1 MRLFAFNRRSCQIII
16 NCFFISNKYLF
27 ILIIILQNNSKPK
40 PKTKLQINKSN
51 SNSVLVLTT
60 WGNFPPTGIYEGTF
74 GDIGSYHG
82 CVNVPQNPV
91 IGHAHYCTVA
101 YRPVMPTRRNYE
113 LIVRKEP
120 DELLKLFDRENL
132 DQNQDKSQQTK
143 YSTKNEI
150 QSSHFNHHHNQLYY
164 STKDAFTDLLNNAQY
179 SHYIYYKFGTC
190 FPIQC
195 TPFDVSKLAKLLGK
209 RSILMSGPVKCHSK
223 YEDDYEFN
231 SSSSDLN
238 NQGSIL
244 QISIKDLND
253 GIYIWKPHMTTSQ
266 FVSLLILIFL
276 TSIMIVSTL
285 IDTIINKLPKLYKEI
300 SYKYRKSIINH
311 DNSFS
316 SSPSNK
322 ISSFQAR
329 SLLNLG
335 KNQTLNNEPKVFD
348 QNNNVDSH
356 ELNKI
361 HLLSKS
367 SNSIDRSVS
376 EYSKRDKSQAI
387 SLENNVIYNKHNDL
401 ETNKQQTKINQFDNE
416 ESKSLRPNDNKFKNQ
431 KQRSLFMDIIEDFS
445 IITNAKQFFKVS
457 QSQLK
462 NDILCIN
469 GIRVCTM
476 SWIITNHTMQYND
489 WSAFARTRE
498 IETHLKSLV
507 NQPLFN
513 GSYLVDTFFLMSGL
527 LTSYSSF
534 KSSSN
539 VKNSKGIA
547 EDLKRKFSTRS
558 YLIGRYL
565 RLTPQ
570 IMFVSILFILLPQLS
585 RSGGPHWYTITGE
598 YSENC
603 SQNWWINLFHI
614 QAFYHTNEMC
624 NFVCWWISVDMFYH
638 LFALMII
645 LFILYHGHR
654 VALLSCSILAISNG
668 IIQAI
673 KHYQLGLPPNLL
685 STIPQTGAMW
695 SKMTLEFFWTPYA
708 HAFPYFLGFYIGYL
722 MAQRNSKLTSWFTIN
737 RVIYGWLTATFLL
750 ITLSYST
757 YFWVVGKWQY
767 TRIESTIFHIV
778 GPIIWST
785 CLGWIILACHYGYG
799 SWLNQVLS
807 CKLFIILG
815 KASYIVYLSHFL
827 VLFTFFGSQNLL
839 LEPTQL
845 VMFYVILGNICLS
858 MLLGSVLCVVFE
870 MPWLKTQRRLMK
882 LVH

>member
-1 MRLFAFNRRSCQIII
+1 MITS
-16 NCFFISNKYLF
+16 
-27 ILIIILQNNSKPK
+27 
-40 PKTKLQINKSN
+40 
-51 SNSVLVLTT
+51 VLTT

-82 CVNVPQNPV
+82 CINVPQNPI
-91 IGHAHYCTVA
+91 IGHAHYCTIA

-120 DELLKLFDRENL
+120 DELLKLFDRD
-132 DQNQDKSQQTK
+132 DQNQSSSYFKSDNK
-143 YSTKNEI
+143 ANSI
-150 QSSHFNHHHNQLYY
+150 Q
-164 STKDAFTDLLNNAQY
+164 DAFTDILNNAQY

-190 FPIQC
+190 FPIKC
-195 TPFDVSKLAKLLGK
+195 SPFDVSKLAKLLGK

-223 YEDDYEFN
+223 YEDDYEYN
-231 SSSSDLN
+231 SNSGHNTSSN
-238 NQGSIL
+238 L
-244 QISIKDLND
+244 QISIKDMND
-253 GIYIWKPHMTTSQ
+253 GIYIWKPHMTRTQ
-266 FVSLLILIFL
+266 FVALLILGLISSIIIMATIIDGVIYRVPILFRQAKAEYDESKISCDN
-276 TSIMIVSTL
+276 TSIK
-285 IDTIINKLPKLYKEI
+285 NHAFLPGSSI
-300 SYKYRKSIINH
+300 SKNSGANC
-311 DNSFS
+311 DNSKFS
-316 SSPSNK
+316 NSGNYMN
-322 ISSFQAR
+322 
-329 SLLNLG
+329 LN
-335 KNQTLNNEPKVFD
+335 E
-348 QNNNVDSH
+348 
-356 ELNKI
+356 
-361 HLLSKS
+361 LSKS
-367 SNSIDRSVS
+367 SNSMRKSVPTS
-376 EYSKRDKSQAI
+376 LKSDLTQSK
-387 SLENNVIYNKHNDL
+387 SLDNNIFNKHDDL
-401 ETNKQQTKINQFDNE
+401 ETNKHAKSNQYANR
-416 ESKSLRPNDNKFKNQ
+416 ESRKLYQNGNTLRIQ
-431 KQRSLFMDIIEDFS
+431 KQRSLLKGMIKDFS
-445 IITNAKQFFKVS
+445 IITNTKQFFEVN

-462 NDILCIN
+462 NDITCLS
-469 GIRVCTM
+469 GVRVTAM
-476 SWIITNHTMQYND
+476 VWIIITHTMQYND

-498 IETHLKSLV
+498 IETHLQSLI

-534 KSSSN
+534 KSKSN

-547 EDLKRKFSTRS
+547 EDLMKKFSTRS

-603 SQNWWINLFHI
+603 SQNWWVNLFHI

-638 LFALMII
+638 LFALVII
-645 LFILYHGHR
+645 LFILYCGHR
-654 VALLSCSILAISNG
+654 VALLSCSILILSNG
-668 IIQAI
+668 IIQAM

-722 MAQRNSKLTSWFTIN
+722 MAQRHSKLTSWFNIN
-737 RVIYGWLTATFLL
+737 RAIFGWLITSTLL
-750 ITLSYST
+750 VTLSYST
-757 YFWVVGKWQY
+757 YFWVIGKWQY
-767 TRIESTIFHIV
+767 TRIGSTIFCLT

-785 CLGWIILACHYGYG
+785 CLGWIILACQYGYG
-799 SWLNQVLS
+799 SWINHILS

-858 MLLGSVLCVVFE
+858 MLLGSFLCVVFE

-882 LVH
+882 YVH